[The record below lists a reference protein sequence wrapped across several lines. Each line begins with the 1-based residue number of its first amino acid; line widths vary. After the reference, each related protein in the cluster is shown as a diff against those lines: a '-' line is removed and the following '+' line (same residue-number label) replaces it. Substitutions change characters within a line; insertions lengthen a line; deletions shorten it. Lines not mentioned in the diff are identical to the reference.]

1 MFLSLIKFNF
11 SNIRKANLSL
21 RLTELSWL
29 YQFKDLNLS
38 MCV

>member
-21 RLTELSWL
+21 HLTDLSWL
-29 YQFKDLNLS
+29 FQFKEFD
-38 MCV
+38 